1 MKYINPN
8 ILGINIILLFFLL
21 KFVYSFNAT
30 EILSNPNNYRYV
42 LCSGNGEPFYNST
55 TNQVTCTCKEGY
67 TNEPSEKNK
76 QYLYGHFV
84 QCSYRRK
91 SRFVALF
98 LALCLPFG
106 FDFYYLGKWV
116 IFIAIF
122 CVCVCVITLNI
133 FMFIINY
140 QIKMKNKESKN
151 KKKVDKMRSTSN
163 KNEEMK
169 KEKCIRIL
177 NIIASILLFNHILYM
192 IIVIILHLTGVIK
205 DSYGIS
211 TENDLGYLFEKASDD

>member
-1 MKYINPN
+1 
-8 ILGINIILLFFLL
+8 
-21 KFVYSFNAT
+21 
-30 EILSNPNNYRYV
+30 
-42 LCSGNGEPFYNST
+42 
-55 TNQVTCTCKEGY
+55 
-67 TNEPSEKNK
+67 
-76 QYLYGHFV
+76 
-84 QCSYRRK
+84 
-91 SRFVALF
+91 
-98 LALCLPFG
+98 
-106 FDFYYLGKWV
+106 
-116 IFIAIF
+116 
-122 CVCVCVITLNI
+122 
-133 FMFIINY
+133 
-140 QIKMKNKESKN
+140 MKNKETKN